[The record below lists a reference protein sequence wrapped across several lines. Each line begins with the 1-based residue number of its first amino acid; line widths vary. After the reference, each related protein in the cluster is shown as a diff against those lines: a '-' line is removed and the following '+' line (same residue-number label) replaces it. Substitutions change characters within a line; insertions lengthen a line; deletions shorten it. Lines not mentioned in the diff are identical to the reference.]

1 MDNSSVPDF
10 VQAML
15 GEPVFRS
22 ILLDPSITHM
32 AMAEAGSGDDTCVAI
47 ASGQCNPTASLKLP
61 SS

>member
-1 MDNSSVPDF
+1 MNNSSVPDI

-32 AMAEAGSGDDTCVAI
+32 AMAEAGSGDDTCIAI
-47 ASGQCNPTASLKLP
+47 ASGQCSQTAKVLP
-61 SS
+61 A